1 MLYSARPV
9 APLIIVFLLISMIIG
24 IGWNFSGSH
33 NIDNFVLLGA
43 NIIFFLIFLLAFFIQ
58 KKALKNA
65 NPNVFIRSVMA
76 GMMIK
81 MFLCIIAVMAY
92 VVAAGKSVNKIS
104 IFIAMFFYL
113 IYLAVEVMILMKMNK
128 QKNA

>member
-9 APLIIVFLLISMIIG
+9 APLIIVFLLISIIIG
-24 IGWNFSGSH
+24 ISWDFSLAH
-33 NIDNFVLLGA
+33 HIDNFVLLSA
-43 NIIFFLIFLLAFFIQ
+43 NIIFLLIFLLAFFIQ
-58 KKALKNA
+58 NKALKNG
-65 NPNVFIRSVMA
+65 NPNVFIRSVMG

-81 MFLCIIAVMAY
+81 MFMCIIAVMAY
-92 VVAAGKSVNKIS
+92 VLASGKNVNKIS

>member
-1 MLYSARPV
+1 MISSSRPV
-9 APLIIVFLLISMIIG
+9 APLILVFLLISIAVG
-24 IGWNFSGSH
+24 IGWNFLASH

-43 NIIFFLIFLLAFFIQ
+43 NIIFFIIFLLAFFMQ

-65 NPNVFIRSVMA
+65 NPNVFIRSVMG

-81 MFLCIIAVMAY
+81 MFLCIIAIIAY
-92 VVAAGKSVNKIS
+92 ALAAGKSVNKMS

-113 IYLAVEVMILMKMNK
+113 IYLSVEVMVLMKLNK